1 MSLTVTLDLT
11 DAQIAILEKVATEQN
26 TTVDA
31 LVKNDS
37 PVQIIRNRAMRAASE
52 LINSDSIPA
61 EVLAK
66 ITG

>member
-11 DAQIAILEKVATEQN
+11 DAQIAILEKVASEQN
-26 TTVDA
+26 TTIDA
-31 LVKNDS
+31 LVKLDS
-37 PVQIIRNRAMRAASE
+37 PVQIVRNRAMRAASE
-52 LINSDSIPA
+52 LINADSIPA

>member
-11 DAQIAILEKVATEQN
+11 DAQIAILEKVASEQN

-37 PVQIIRNRAMRAASE
+37 PVQICRNRAMRAASE
-52 LINSDSIPA
+52 LINTDSIPA